1 MFTVYQSIEAE
12 LRPGLMASEL
22 YHSSRRE
29 LARYDLEK
37 YQIYGVVHSCGL
49 LEAEAPFLCPDPD
62 WEFQPGM
69 VLLIDLAIFHPH
81 LWGIRWESGY
91 LITDKG
97 AEQLSKYFD
106 TACDIVLQRA
116 ASGA

>member
-1 MFTVYQSIEAE
+1 MKIEFS
-12 LRPGLMASEL
+12 GGGIF
-22 YHSSRRE
+22 Y
-29 LARYDLEK
+29 AR
-37 YQIYGVVHSCGL
+37 L

-69 VLLIDLAIFHPH
+69 VLLIDLAIFHPQ

-91 LITDKG
+91 LISENG
-97 AEQLSKYFD
+97 AEQLSRYFD
-106 TACDIVLQRA
+106 KACDIVLQRA